1 MFMKLKLFALFLCL
15 SFAATAIAKEI
26 ELPDSCGDPNTK
38 FDVTTHKS
46 TTALP
51 APDAGKGLIVFL
63 EPNEEN
69 CLGCYTQRFAMDGQ
83 WVGATKKHSY
93 FTLQVQAGQ
102 HHFCST
108 GVMRNTI
115 AIRTF
120 EVKAGGTYFLQARW
134 IPSVHGNVATSAYGG
149 PMTEEEHD
157 SQVVPGGKSALLY
170 GMSLLDEEKG
180 RYLIKSYEVAE
191 FKKK

>member
-1 MFMKLKLFALFLCL
+1 MKLRLFALLLCL
-15 SFAATAIAKEI
+15 SFAAAAMAKET

-38 FDVTTHKS
+38 FEVTTHES
-46 TTALP
+46 STALP
-51 APDAGKGLIVFL
+51 APDAGKALIVFL
-63 EPNEEN
+63 EPNEEA

-93 FTLQVQAGQ
+93 FTLQVEPGQ

-115 AIRTF
+115 AIRSF

-134 IPSVHGNVATSAYGG
+134 IARGGGATSAYGG
-149 PMTEEEHD
+149 PETEEEHH
-157 SQVVPGGKSALLY
+157 SQVVPGGRSALLY

>member
-1 MFMKLKLFALFLCL
+1 MKLRLFVLFLCL
-15 SFAATAIAKEI
+15 SFAAGAMAKET
-26 ELPDSCGDPNTK
+26 ELPDSCGDPKTK
-38 FDVTTHKS
+38 FDVTTQKS
-46 TTALP
+46 AAALP
-51 APDAGKGLIVFL
+51 APDAGKALIVFL

-69 CLGCYTQRFAMDGQ
+69 CLGCYTQRFGMDGQ
-83 WVGATKKHSY
+83 WVGATNKHSY
-93 FTLQVQAGQ
+93 FTLQVEPGQ

-115 AIRTF
+115 AIRSF
-120 EVKAGGTYFLQARW
+120 EVNAGGTYFLQARW
-134 IPSVHGNVATSAYGG
+134 IPSSGGALAAYGG
-149 PMTEEEHD
+149 PITEEEHN

-180 RYLIKSYEVAE
+180 RYLIKSYEAAE

>member
-1 MFMKLKLFALFLCL
+1 MKLKLFALMLCL
-15 SFAATAIAKEI
+15 TFAAAAMAKET

-38 FDVTTHKS
+38 FDVTTQKS
-46 TTALP
+46 TAALP
-51 APDAGKGLIVFL
+51 APDAGKALIVFL
-63 EPNEEN
+63 EPNEEP
-69 CLGCYTQRFAMDGQ
+69 CLGCYTQRFAIDGQ

-93 FTLQVQAGQ
+93 FTLQVEAGQ

-115 AIRTF
+115 AIRSF

-134 IPSVHGNVATSAYGG
+134 IPHGGSAGSAYGG
-149 PMTEEEHD
+149 PITEEEHN

>member
-1 MFMKLKLFALFLCL
+1 MKLKLFALMLCL
-15 SFAATAIAKEI
+15 TFAAAAMAKET

-38 FDVTTHKS
+38 FDVTTQKS
-46 TTALP
+46 TAALP
-51 APDAGKGLIVFL
+51 APDAGKALIVFL
-63 EPNEEN
+63 EPNEEP

-93 FTLQVQAGQ
+93 FTLQVEAGQ

-115 AIRTF
+115 AIRSF

-134 IPSVHGNVATSAYGG
+134 IARGGGATSAYGG
-149 PMTEEEHD
+149 PITEEEHN

>member
-1 MFMKLKLFALFLCL
+1 MKLRLFSLLLCL
-15 SFAATAIAKEI
+15 SFAAAAMAKET

-38 FDVTTHKS
+38 FEVTTHES
-46 TTALP
+46 STALP
-51 APDAGKGLIVFL
+51 APDAGKALIVFL
-63 EPNEEN
+63 EPNEEA

-93 FTLQVQAGQ
+93 FTLQVEPGQ

-115 AIRTF
+115 AIRSF

-134 IPSVHGNVATSAYGG
+134 INFG
-149 PMTEEEHD
+149 PVTEEEHE
-157 SQVVPGGKSALLY
+157 SQVLPAGKRAASVY

>member
-1 MFMKLKLFALFLCL
+1 MKLRLFALFICL
-15 SFAATAIAKEI
+15 SFATTAVAKET

-38 FDVTTHKS
+38 FDVTTQKS
-46 TTALP
+46 TAALP
-51 APDAGKGLIVFL
+51 APDTGKALIVFL
-63 EPNEEN
+63 EPNEEA

-93 FTLQVQAGQ
+93 FSLQVEPGQ

-115 AIRTF
+115 AIRSF
-120 EVKAGGTYFLQARW
+120 EVKTGGTYFLQARW
-134 IPSVHGNVATSAYGG
+134 IPNRPGAGSAYGG

-180 RYLIKSYEVAE
+180 RYIIKSYEAAE

>member
-1 MFMKLKLFALFLCL
+1 MKLKLFALMLCL
-15 SFAATAIAKEI
+15 TFAAAAMAKET

-38 FDVTTHKS
+38 FDVTTQKS
-46 TTALP
+46 TAALP
-51 APDAGKGLIVFL
+51 APDAGKALIVFL
-63 EPNEEN
+63 EPNEEA

-93 FTLQVQAGQ
+93 FTLQVEPGQ
-102 HHFCST
+102 HRFCST

-115 AIRTF
+115 AIRSF

-134 IPSVHGNVATSAYGG
+134 IPHGSSATSAYGG
-149 PMTEEEHD
+149 PMTEEEHN

-170 GMSLLDEEKG
+170 GMTLLDEEKG